1 MQVVVILDCEFLRP
15 MLGSSVQVQVTM
27 SGTLKGAKLALK
39 GFELF
44 MNSFLVMLK
53 L

>member
-1 MQVVVILDCEFLRP
+1 MQGVVILDCEFLRP
-15 MLGSSVQVQVTM
+15 VLGSPVQVQVTV
-27 SGTLKGAKLALK
+27 SGAPKGAKLALK